1 MQRHS
6 LRLTIGVGRKIQDR
20 RFRMIARK
28 HIFLLTNQP
37 SSIETLSHYLFGLTV
52 PINHIICCTLI
63 IFAPNI
69 HVNQILPVEIFVRH
83 LGDAV
88 LSVFPKRNDIVD
100 VRAIADKLFLLQR
113 RSDETLLQ
121 IGVQLHIGNRN
132 HIGLDGIK
140 RTNLRLPFLAHTKF
154 LQQTLV
160 IIHRIIHQIVQVIF
174 HLNNIILQP
183 LDIFVRLKTIELRN
197 PLNFYFR

>member
-1 MQRHS
+1 
-6 LRLTIGVGRKIQDR
+6 
-20 RFRMIARK
+20 MIARK
-28 HIFLLTNQP
+28 HIFLLTNQAR
-37 SSIETLSHYLFGLTV
+37 SIETLGHDFLGLTV
-52 PINHIICCTLI
+52 PINHIIRCPLVV
-63 IFAPNI
+63 FAPNI
-69 HVNQILPVEIFVRH
+69 YVNQILTIEIFVRH
-83 LGDAV
+83 LGDAI
-88 LSVFPKRNDIVD
+88 LSVFPERNHIVD

-121 IGVQLHIGNRN
+121 IGVQLHIRHRN

-140 RTNLRLPFLAHTKF
+140 RTNLRLPFLAHAKL

-160 IIHRIIHQIVQVIF
+160 IVHRIIHQIVQVIF

-197 PLNFYFR
+197 PFNFYFR